1 MRKAATG
8 PESLGTLG
16 EARAAR
22 LMEERARRLA
32 ARGAAAPAVTAAPV
46 LLVALGGETFG
57 LPLDGVAEVLPAEP
71 PCPLPGSLPAV
82 LGLRARAGRVH
93 TLLDL
98 AALLGLISS
107 ATGAHDVLLRPVP
120 GFPAG
125 RRLALRVGRALSAA
139 SPLPLPPERAPTR
152 PDGAVAFHA
161 ALAAPTPTSS
171 PAASGAVALAA
182 SGLAAP
188 AAPDAAEG
196 SRVAVLDLARLL
208 RPLATPSPPF
218 AHGA

>member
-1 MRKAATG
+1 MRQPATG

-71 PCPLPGSLPAV
+71 PCPLPGSPPAV

-98 AALLGLISS
+98 AALLGLPLG
-107 ATGAHDVLLRPVP
+107 AAGAHDVLLRPLP

-161 ALAAPTPTSS
+161 ALAAPTLS
-171 PAASGAVALAA
+171 PASGAVALAA

-188 AAPDAAEG
+188 AAPSAPDAAEG
-196 SRVAVLDLARLL
+196 ARVAVLDLARLL